1 MKNEVRNEYRA
12 AEDISRFLGSVHQ
25 SSETPTIDEY
35 FQQCKR
41 WQRRL
46 EIANKRKWHSA
57 ARDSTDR
64 LRGALDTLR
73 LRTIQSIECLQRRS
87 RSQVKPTTASI
98 FKEILALRDEF
109 ESVTID
115 PGKQSLTAETSS
127 IVLEGVHLGSFEI
140 RLNWKYILHSS
151 PYDIIAV
158 DPNPASSGDGTTHPH
173 VQSDSLCEGEGSDA
187 IRRALD
193 EGRIYD
199 FFCVV
204 DQVLRTYNS
213 SSAYVQ
219 LEDWDGVC
227 CKACGDSVDSNE
239 ACSCCKCETELCT
252 DCSIC
257 CDSCADR
264 FCTECVSSCE
274 TCHDDCCDYC
284 MKSCD
289 QCSEKYC
296 PSCLNEG
303 ICDDC
308 IERQN
313 QTMETKA
320 TETQQSSSSI
330 HTVCD
335 GKVAV
340 PA

>member
-1 MKNEVRNEYRA
+1 MKNEIRDEYRA
-12 AEDISRFLGSVHQ
+12 AEDISQLLRSTRA
-25 SSETPTIDEY
+25 SSETLSIEEH

-41 WQRRL
+41 WKHRL
-46 EIANKRKWHSA
+46 DIANQRKWHFA
-57 ARDSTDR
+57 ARDSADR
-64 LRGALDTLR
+64 LRGALDVLR
-73 LRTIQSIECLQRRS
+73 LRTIQSIETLQRRS
-87 RSQVKPTTASI
+87 RSKVKPTTASI

-115 PGKQSLTAETSS
+115 PNKQSLTVETSS
-127 IVLEGVHLGSFEI
+127 IVLEGVYLGSFEI
-140 RLNWKYILHSS
+140 RLSWKCILQSS
-151 PYDIIAV
+151 PYDVIAV
-158 DPNPASSGDGTTHPH
+158 DPNPASSSDDTTHPH

-204 DQVLRTYNS
+204 DQILRTYNS

-219 LEDWDGVC
+219 LEDWEGVC
-227 CKACGDSVDSNE
+227 CKACGDSVQTDE
-239 ACSCCKCETELCT
+239 ACACGKCETELCT
-252 DCSIC
+252 DCSSC
-257 CDSCADR
+257 CDACSDR
-264 FCTECVSSCE
+264 YCTECVSCCE

-289 QCSEKYC
+289 ECSEKYC

-308 IERQN
+308 TERQN
-313 QTMETKA
+313 QTIETDN
-320 TETQQSSSSI
+320 TETHQPSPAV
-330 HTVCD
+330 HPVRD